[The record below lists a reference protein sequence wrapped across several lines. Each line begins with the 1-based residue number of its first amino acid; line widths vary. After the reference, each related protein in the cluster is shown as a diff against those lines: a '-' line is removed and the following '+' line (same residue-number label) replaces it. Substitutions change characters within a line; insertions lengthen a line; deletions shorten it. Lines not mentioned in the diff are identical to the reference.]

1 MGECFPLD
9 SARQHLVKE
18 LAHGTMRFQDG
29 RFVVHRSGQVSV
41 GEGNSTEG
49 SATKDFAGCGLAV
62 LAEEK
67 ARLGAYVGVAPAVE
81 NDPGNIAAGI
91 EPRPR
96 KHFDKLLTDRCLIFP
111 ETRGEQLGA

>member
-1 MGECFPLD
+1 MGKCFPLD
-9 SARQHLVKE
+9 STRQHLVKE

-49 SATKDFAGCGLAV
+49 SHTKDFAGGWLSV

-67 ARLGAYVGVAPAVE
+67 ARLRTHVGVAPAVE
-81 NDPGNIAAGI
+81 NDSGNIAAGI

-96 KHFDKLLTDRCLIFP
+96 KHI
-111 ETRGEQLGA
+111 